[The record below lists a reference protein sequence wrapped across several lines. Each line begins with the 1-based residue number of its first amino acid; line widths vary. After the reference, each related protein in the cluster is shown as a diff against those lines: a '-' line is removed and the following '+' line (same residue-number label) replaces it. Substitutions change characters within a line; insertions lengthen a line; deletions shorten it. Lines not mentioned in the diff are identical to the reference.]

1 MPAWIAWFTPQ
12 ICQALIST
20 GGGLLIAMAIL
31 VGLYRLADEHGQAFV
46 QAQRAQA
53 EALGR
58 QAASMEGLQQTVQD
72 FVRRDNSEHREIL
85 ILQKLTIEKMKGLED
100 SLNGREKGKV

>member
-1 MPAWIAWFTPQ
+1 MTSWLSPQ
-12 ICQALIST
+12 IWQVLLNA
-20 GGGLLIAMAIL
+20 GGGLLIALTIL

-72 FVRRDNSEHREIL
+72 FVRSDNSEHREIL
-85 ILQKLTIEKMKGLED
+85 ILQKLMIEKIKGLED
-100 SLNGREKGKV
+100 SLNGCEKRKI